1 MYFSCAHGCMPFLML
16 KKLINRANISMQ
28 LLNASGRVNKDDDI
42 YNMIKTNGPKRC
54 VMAPNVFSKID
65 GGGERSEVTQQY
77 FP

>member
-1 MYFSCAHGCMPFLML
+1 
-16 KKLINRANISMQ
+16 MQ
-28 LLNASGRVNKDDDI
+28 LLNASWRVNKDDDI